1 MLPAA
6 QEIFPAPAFT
16 NEPARALNPAPAV
29 GGIHMKSILAV
40 AALFLLASNLHAQAS
55 RRAVMPSGS
64 TNNGSPSL
72 DSTDPY
78 VFMFSHAAES
88 NAPAAPPHPGNAVSV
103 SQLRIPSRAIKEFER
118 SQKAFQSGD
127 VHTSVEHLQKALH
140 IYPDFVQ
147 AHNEL
152 GLRFVQLGE
161 YQKALAEHETALALD
176 PRNAQTH
183 QQLSFALLLL
193 NRGKEAED
201 EAREALD
208 LDSQLAASRYVLGR
222 AIVSQ
227 GSATPEALD
236 MLRQSEAKFPN
247 ASLVLAQVYFN
258 FGQPDQVIASL
269 RHYLRAPLDPDNKQ
283 KAECWVAQLSQQP
296 LPAGCPA
303 QPTRPSFR

>member
-1 MLPAA
+1 
-6 QEIFPAPAFT
+6 
-16 NEPARALNPAPAV
+16 
-29 GGIHMKSILAV
+29 MKSILAV
-40 AALFLLASNLHAQAS
+40 VLLLLLVPNLHAQVG
-55 RRAVMPSGS
+55 RRGVPSSGA
-64 TNNGSPSL
+64 NGNELTSINT
-72 DSTDPY
+72 TDP
-78 VFMFSHAAES
+78 FALALSHTES
-88 NAPAAPPHPGNAVSV
+88 NPPAASPHPGNAVPV
-103 SQLRIPSRAIKEFER
+103 SQLRIPSKALKELER

-152 GLRFVQLGE
+152 GLRFVQLRE

-193 NRGKEAED
+193 NRNKEAEA
-201 EAREALD
+201 EARQALD
-208 LDSQLAASRYVLGR
+208 LDSQLVASRYVLGR

-269 RHYLRAPLDPDNKQ
+269 RHYLRAPLDADNKQ

>member
-1 MLPAA
+1 
-6 QEIFPAPAFT
+6 
-16 NEPARALNPAPAV
+16 
-29 GGIHMKSILAV
+29 MKSILAV
-40 AALFLLASNLHAQAS
+40 VLLLLLVPNLHAQVG
-55 RRAVMPSGS
+55 RRGVPSSGA
-64 TNNGSPSL
+64 NGNELTSINT
-72 DSTDPY
+72 TDP
-78 VFMFSHAAES
+78 FALALSHTES
-88 NAPAAPPHPGNAVSV
+88 NPPAASPHPGNAVPV
-103 SQLRIPSRAIKEFER
+103 SQLRIPSKALKELER

-152 GLRFVQLGE
+152 GLRFVQLRE

-193 NRGKEAED
+193 NRNKEAED
-201 EAREALD
+201 EARQALD
-208 LDSQLAASRYVLGR
+208 LDSQLVASRYVLGR

-258 FGQPDQVIASL
+258 FGQPDQVVASL

-303 QPTRPSFR
+303 QVTRPSFR